1 MILFIGGESHTG
13 KTLLMQALIERYH
26 MPACS
31 LDHIKMGLF
40 RGKAFPFVP
49 QNRRTDRVRPLS
61 QKLSR

>member
-40 RGKAFPFVP
+40 RGKAGLRFFP
-49 QNRRTDRVRPLS
+49 DRQR
-61 QKLSR
+61 